1 MLIDSH
7 CHLDFPDFADE
18 LDDVVAR
25 AGEAGVGGM
34 LTICTHVTRF
44 DAVLAVAE
52 RYDNVW
58 CSIGIHPHEAAN
70 EPEVTAEH
78 LVRLARHP
86 KVVGFGETGLD
97 YHYEHSP
104 REDQRRSFRVH
115 IAAARQ
121 ARLPLIAHSRNA
133 DDDTMAILREENAE
147 GAFPG
152 LIHCFTAGPAVA
164 ECAVELGLGVSISG
178 IVTFKQADALR
189 DVARRVP
196 AHLLL
201 VETDAPYLAPV
212 PKRGKRNEPA
222 FVAHTVACLAE
233 ARGEA
238 AEALARTTTD
248 NFFRL
253 FAKAARPV
261 HDGTNGPDGPN
272 GITGGDACA

>member
-1 MLIDSH
+1 MLVDSH

-18 LDDVVAR
+18 LDDVVER
-25 AGEAGVGGM
+25 AGAAGVGGM

-58 CSIGIHPHEAAN
+58 CSVGIHPHEAAN

-78 LVRLARHP
+78 LVRMARSP

-97 YHYEHSP
+97 YYYEHSP
-104 REDQRRSFRVH
+104 REAQQRSFRAH
-115 IAAARQ
+115 IVAARQ
-121 ARLPLIAHSRNA
+121 AQLPLIVHSRDA
-133 DDDTMAILREENAE
+133 DDDTMAILREEHAK

-152 LIHCFTAGPAVA
+152 LIHCFTAGSAVA
-164 ECAVELGLGVSISG
+164 ECAVELGFSISFSG
-178 IVTFKQADALR
+178 IVTFKKADDLR
-189 DVARRVP
+189 EVARFVP
-196 AHLLL
+196 AEQLL

-222 FVAHTVACLAE
+222 FVAHTAAFLAE
-233 ARGEA
+233 VRGETPD
-238 AEALARTTTD
+238 ALAGATTD

-253 FAKAARPV
+253 FAKAAP
-261 HDGTNGPDGPN
+261 
-272 GITGGDACA
+272 